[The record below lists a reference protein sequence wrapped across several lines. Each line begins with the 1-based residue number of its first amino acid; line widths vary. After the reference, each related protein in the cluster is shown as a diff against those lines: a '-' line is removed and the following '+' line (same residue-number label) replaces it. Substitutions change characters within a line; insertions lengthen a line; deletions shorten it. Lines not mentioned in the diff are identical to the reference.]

1 MSDETNSSS
10 QSPPAADNK
19 GRQHG
24 VTLSVFQS
32 FVDEQINEAM
42 ERGDFD
48 NLRGKG
54 RPLPLEENLY
64 AGDWELA
71 FKMLKD
77 NNFTLPWI
85 DDRNRLLDQIAALR
99 QRWRAQWQTMG
110 PELQAMLRAGQRSL
124 AQHRWNAVLS
134 QWQAEI
140 QSVNAQVET
149 VNVNLPVR
157 HLEVYKLTLGD
168 ELSRLGAAQEL

>member
-124 AQHRWNAVLS
+124 AQHRWNAVLL